1 MARTRSGKPLN
12 PSNIGHQLRKAGER
26 VGLAHFYPHLL
37 RHSRAT
43 DMLKNKG
50 ISLKAV
56 SKFLGHASVA
66 TTAEMY
72 VHDEVDYHELFSK
85 DSI

>member
-1 MARTRSGKPLN
+1 LHRKNVAHQVEKAAQR
-12 PSNIGHQLRKAGER
+12 IGITNFH
-26 VGLAHFYPHLL
+26 PHML

-43 DMLKNKG
+43 DMLLNKN

-66 TTAEMY
+66 TTAQMY
-72 VHDEVDYHELFSK
+72 IHDEVDYQYLFNK